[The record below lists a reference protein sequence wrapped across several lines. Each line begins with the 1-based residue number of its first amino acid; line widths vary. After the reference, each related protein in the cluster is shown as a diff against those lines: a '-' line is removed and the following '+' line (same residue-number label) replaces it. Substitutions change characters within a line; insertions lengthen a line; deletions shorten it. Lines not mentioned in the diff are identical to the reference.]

1 MPPFGR
7 RNSTD
12 PRSQGEIV
20 CDHGRS
26 GSASPIGA
34 SEGLAVEASARPG
47 TELITPSSGSPATR
61 AVLQLPHPSI
71 LCASVEA
78 RRLSFRVSPTGAQVA
93 KEARSLTEMWFSC
106 SRKLR
111 SDAKARCR
119 SRLAGKIDRND
130 DPISLNAIARLAA
143 ALDDERAAPRQPIL
157 AEPARE
163 LDEGTRIF
171 RPDHHVD
178 AGVFVLADL
187 DPLAA
192 MRHGVDAEDLAA
204 QRRPQETFLA
214 RILDVDP
221 REGAA

>member
-1 MPPFGR
+1 M
-7 RNSTD
+7 
-12 PRSQGEIV
+12 

-26 GSASPIGA
+26 GNASPIGA
-34 SEGLAVEASARPG
+34 SEGLPVEASARPG

-78 RRLSFRVSPTGAQVA
+78 RRLSFRVSPMGAQVA
-93 KEARSLTEMWFSC
+93 KEARSFTEIWFSC

-130 DPISLNAIARLAA
+130 DPISLNAM
-143 ALDDERAAPRQPIL
+143 P
-157 AEPARE
+157 
-163 LDEGTRIF
+163 
-171 RPDHHVD
+171 
-178 AGVFVLADL
+178 VL
-187 DPLAA
+187 PPPSR
-192 MRHGVDAEDLAA
+192 MNEQRHGSRSWPSQLASSTKGRGSSGPIIMSTLA
-204 QRRPQETFLA
+204 YSFSPISTRWPPCVTASIRKIWLRSDGHRRPSLLGC
-214 RILDVDP
+214 LDVDP

>member
-1 MPPFGR
+1 M
-7 RNSTD
+7 T
-12 PRSQGEIV
+12 EI
-20 CDHGRS
+20 
-26 GSASPIGA
+26 
-34 SEGLAVEASARPG
+34 
-47 TELITPSSGSPATR
+47 
-61 AVLQLPHPSI
+61 
-71 LCASVEA
+71 
-78 RRLSFRVSPTGAQVA
+78 
-93 KEARSLTEMWFSC
+93 WFSC

-130 DPISLNAIARLAA
+130 DPISLNAMPVLPPPSRMNA
-143 ALDDERAAPRQPIL
+143 AAPRQPIL

-192 MRHGVDAEDLAA
+192 MRHGVDPEDLAA

-214 RILDVDP
+214 RMLDVAP
-221 REGAA
+221 REDAA